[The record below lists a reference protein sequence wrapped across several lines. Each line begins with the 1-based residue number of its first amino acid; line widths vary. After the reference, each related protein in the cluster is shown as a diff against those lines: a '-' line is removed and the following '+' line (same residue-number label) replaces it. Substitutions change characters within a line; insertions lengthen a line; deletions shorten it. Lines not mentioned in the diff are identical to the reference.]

1 MGNTDYVEA
10 HGTGTP
16 AGDPV
21 ETGALA
27 RTLAASRP
35 RGDPLYVGSIKT
47 NIGHLEGASGLA
59 QVIKSVMMLEKG
71 EIPPLLW
78 FDKANPRIPL
88 EEWNVKLATEL
99 TAWPNQGLRRISINS
114 FGYGGANAHCIVD
127 DAMNYLK
134 ARGLSGHHNV
144 QTLGTISPTSTP
156 DSGVGL
162 PSPLNGLTQQSPGNI
177 HFEKATAT
185 PTLLLW
191 TVNEQNAAS
200 RNGKILSEYI
210 ASKLPS
216 DESEKSKRALLRKL
230 SITLATRRSMLPWR
244 MFAVVN
250 SLEDVVTQ
258 LTESAAKPLRVT
270 SNADTAPKLGF
281 VFTGQGA
288 QWFAMGRELCA
299 YPVFYNSLQAASN
312 YLLSIGASWSA
323 ETEFFHDEE
332 SSNILSPRISQ
343 PICTVLQ
350 VALVDLLKTWGIT
363 PTAVVGHSSGEIG
376 AAYAKGAL
384 SRENAWKIAY
394 YRGFLCGEVAPHSSG
409 GMMATGLGPKEA
421 MSYIERVT
429 YGSATVACVNS
440 PESTTVSG
448 DATAIDELEAM
459 IKADGHFARK
469 LRVGVAY
476 HSAHMQVIAQQY
488 QEALSDL
495 ETLPDTDNSVTMF
508 SSLTGKEIT
517 INSELDAEYWVANL
531 VSPVQFSD
539 AVQCLLKHT
548 DGDSKQKGNASFVDH
563 LVEVGP
569 AAALKGPV
577 KQILGHES
585 VAAQAS
591 AVTYQSVLERG
602 KNACETALTAA
613 GRLFQLGVS
622 LDLRSVMEKS
632 ASFSRDG
639 FLVDIPPYGWNHS
652 HKYWHEGAVGRAHRF
667 MKEPRKDLFGAETPE
682 SIPEEPRFR
691 NILRLRE
698 VPWMSSH
705 GVQGSF
711 LYPAAGMMIMAIEA
725 MTQKADTTR
734 KIKGYELRDIIISKA
749 MVIPA
754 GDRGIETVLSLKP
767 FRHGSQALTSSWQEF
782 ELFSRVEAWE
792 LNCSGLIRLEYEP
805 VQKNNVFA
813 DEEGLLAKSYAEA
826 FEKTRSECLRPQG
839 AREFYDHLDVIGLS
853 YKGVFRSLSAI
864 RKGDRQSA
872 CQLTIPDTKSD
883 MPRQFEYSH
892 VIHPATLDNVIQM
905 ALPAYSGIDEEL
917 AVAMVPVSIERLY
930 VSAEVPSAP
939 GSVLEG
945 YSSSE
950 VTGFEGGTC
959 SVVVSDTTWQK
970 PLVIFKGLKC
980 KKLEDLNMDSTSSTE
995 KSLRRLGTVLHW
1007 QEDATFLDN
1016 ERTLELFADQV
1027 GKYLTVPDR
1036 KTYIELEMASL
1047 IICKRALKECSAEES
1062 EKFQFDFKMFY
1073 DYMQHCLHR
1082 YRDGKLPYQN
1092 EYKSIDWLGMTTEE
1106 EEKLLQRVSETS
1118 TDGKALVQHGRALP
1132 QILRGE
1138 VTPLQV
1144 LLPNGGLG
1152 DFDRAALG
1160 SDIWHAQMSWYVD
1173 MLAHKNDTM
1182 KILEVGAGKAR
1193 ATLPILKK
1201 LGGANGTPRFSSYT
1215 FTDINVAYFEEST
1228 NTLSPWLPF
1237 MDFAMLDITEDPTS
1251 QGFEEG
1257 SYDLIVAS
1265 KVIHT
1270 TGSVSKVLE
1279 NIKKLLRPY
1288 AASPFQKLLVTTD

>member
-1 MGNTDYVEA
+1 MKRDISAFDAPFFTISAAEAQAMDPQQRMALECAYEALENAGIGMEEVNGSETSCYVGSFTRDYSDMMACDPDDLPLYHSTGTGSAILSNRVSWFFNMKGPSISLDTACSSSMVALHLGCQSLRSRETTLSVVGGTNLILLPDIMGTMGSLNFLSPDGKCQSFDHKANGYSRGEGAAFVILKPLHLDLQDGDVIRGVIRNTGVGHDGHTPGITLPSGEAQEALIRRVYAEAGLGMGNTDYVEA

-16 AGDPV
+16 AGGPV

-177 HFEKATAT
+177 DFEKATAT

-210 ASKLPS
+210 ASKLQS

-258 LTESAAKPLRVT
+258 LRESAAKPLRVT

-459 IKADGHFARK
+459 IKAEGHFARK

-548 DGDSKQKGNASFVDH
+548 DGDSKQKANASFVDH

-585 VAAQAS
+585 VAA
-591 AVTYQSVLERG
+591 
-602 KNACETALTAA
+602 
-613 GRLFQLGVS
+613 
-622 LDLRSVMEKS
+622 
-632 ASFSRDG
+632 
-639 FLVDIPPYGWNHS
+639 
-652 HKYWHEGAVGRAHRF
+652 
-667 MKEPRKDLFGAETPE
+667 
-682 SIPEEPRFR
+682 
-691 NILRLRE
+691 
-698 VPWMSSH
+698 
-705 GVQGSF
+705 
-711 LYPAAGMMIMAIEA
+711 
-725 MTQKADTTR
+725 
-734 KIKGYELRDIIISKA
+734 
-749 MVIPA
+749 
-754 GDRGIETVLSLKP
+754 
-767 FRHGSQALTSSWQEF
+767 
-782 ELFSRVEAWE
+782 
-792 LNCSGLIRLEYEP
+792 
-805 VQKNNVFA
+805 
-813 DEEGLLAKSYAEA
+813 
-826 FEKTRSECLRPQG
+826 
-839 AREFYDHLDVIGLS
+839 
-853 YKGVFRSLSAI
+853 
-864 RKGDRQSA
+864 
-872 CQLTIPDTKSD
+872 
-883 MPRQFEYSH
+883 
-892 VIHPATLDNVIQM
+892 
-905 ALPAYSGIDEEL
+905 
-917 AVAMVPVSIERLY
+917 
-930 VSAEVPSAP
+930 
-939 GSVLEG
+939 
-945 YSSSE
+945 
-950 VTGFEGGTC
+950 
-959 SVVVSDTTWQK
+959 
-970 PLVIFKGLKC
+970 
-980 KKLEDLNMDSTSSTE
+980 
-995 KSLRRLGTVLHW
+995 
-1007 QEDATFLDN
+1007 
-1016 ERTLELFADQV
+1016 
-1027 GKYLTVPDR
+1027 
-1036 KTYIELEMASL
+1036 
-1047 IICKRALKECSAEES
+1047 
-1062 EKFQFDFKMFY
+1062 
-1073 DYMQHCLHR
+1073 
-1082 YRDGKLPYQN
+1082 
-1092 EYKSIDWLGMTTEE
+1092 
-1106 EEKLLQRVSETS
+1106 
-1118 TDGKALVQHGRALP
+1118 
-1132 QILRGE
+1132 
-1138 VTPLQV
+1138 
-1144 LLPNGGLG
+1144 
-1152 DFDRAALG
+1152 
-1160 SDIWHAQMSWYVD
+1160 
-1173 MLAHKNDTM
+1173 
-1182 KILEVGAGKAR
+1182 
-1193 ATLPILKK
+1193 
-1201 LGGANGTPRFSSYT
+1201 
-1215 FTDINVAYFEEST
+1215 
-1228 NTLSPWLPF
+1228 
-1237 MDFAMLDITEDPTS
+1237 
-1251 QGFEEG
+1251 
-1257 SYDLIVAS
+1257 
-1265 KVIHT
+1265 
-1270 TGSVSKVLE
+1270 
-1279 NIKKLLRPY
+1279 
-1288 AASPFQKLLVTTD
+1288 